1 MAAPAGIGLARTEM
15 RWTLVERRARPT
27 WRNLGAAVLLVIL
40 ACVLSNAMEPWFTA
54 APLVPFYGAVALS
67 VWYGGVSA
75 AVVATFL
82 SFAGYRLFVVG
93 PVGDWT
99 LAPDEAARWISFVI
113 FAVLLTAL
121 SVSRDRAEEELSD
134 SERRFRTMLETANEG
149 VWLLDRTGRTR
160 YANDRMGAMLG
171 VPVGDLARANL
182 LDFVYPEDVAVARD
196 HLAANMAGRTD
207 QFDFRLRRA
216 DGHQVLVLAGTS
228 PLRDR
233 ANRVIGSLGLFTD
246 IGDRVEAERALRLL
260 DEAGRT
266 LASSLDYEETLQR
279 VAWFAVPSFADW
291 CVIDLLDESGMMHR
305 VAVAHADP
313 ADAELAA
320 SLMAFPP
327 AAGRDGPE
335 ERVIRTGEPFFKA
348 RLSADEVGAGARG
361 ADHAALL
368 HDVGVVSAMTL
379 PLSAASEVYGAMS
392 LATTTASNR
401 EFDDDDFALAE
412 QLARRAA
419 VAIQNARLFRE
430 VHRTEVRYRGLFE
443 GTKDGILVFDQVGVC
458 IDANPA
464 LCEMTGYS
472 RDELVGREATVIGR
486 GGPLSGEEAERL
498 RRERQWRGEF
508 ELRHKSG
515 VMVSVEAWI
524 TTISRAGGP
533 VHVGVLRD
541 ISERKRFERVQEEFL
556 SALAH
561 DLKNPLTTVRGQIQL
576 LHRRINR
583 GEPPDAERLETALD
597 SIDNATT
604 RMMNLLEELAD
615 VMRLR
620 AGQEIDLHRAL
631 TDLVAVT
638 RRVSDEH
645 ARISERHQIRVLA
658 DVAELIGFWDGARLE
673 RVLGNLLGNAI
684 KYSPEGGE
692 ITVRLMRQETAAGP
706 VAVLSVEDRGVGIP
720 PRDLD
725 LVFERFRRAGN
736 VENIAGSGIG
746 LAGAKRIVELHHGTI
761 GVTSVEGEG
770 SIFTVQLPIL
780 TGNARVEPAAIGAA
794 ARETEHSLVESS

>member
-1 MAAPAGIGLARTEM
+1 M
-15 RWTLVERRARPT
+15 RWTLVERRARTT
-27 WRNLGAAVLLVIL
+27 WRNLGAAVLLVVL
-40 ACVLSNAMEPWFTA
+40 ACILSNAMEPWFTS
-54 APLVPFYGAVALS
+54 APLVPFYAAVALS

-75 AVVATFL
+75 AVVATIL
-82 SFAGYRLFVVG
+82 SVVGYRLVVVG

-99 LAPDEAARWISFVI
+99 FAPDEAARWISFVI

-121 SVSRDRAEEELSD
+121 SVSRDRAEEDLSD

-149 VWLLDRTGRTR
+149 VWLIDRAGRTR

-171 VPVGDLARANL
+171 VPTDELATANL
-182 LDFVYPEDVAVARD
+182 LDFVYPEDAAAARE
-196 HLAANMAGRTD
+196 HLAASLAGQTD

-216 DGHQVLVLAGTS
+216 DGHQLLVLVGTS

-233 ANRVIGSLGLFTD
+233 SGRAVGSLGLFTD
-246 IGDRVEAERALRLL
+246 IGDRVEAEQALRLL

-279 VAWFAVPSFADW
+279 VAWFAVPDFADW
-291 CVIDLLDESGMMHR
+291 CVVDLLDDAGVAHR

-313 ADAELAA
+313 ADADLAA

-327 AAGRDGPE
+327 APGRGGPE
-335 ERVIRTGEPFFKA
+335 EQVIRTGEPFFKA
-348 RLSADEVGAGARG
+348 RLSADEVEAGSRCAE
-361 ADHAALL
+361 HAALL
-368 HDVGVVSAMTL
+368 RKVGVVSAMTL
-379 PLSAASEVYGAMS
+379 PLGAAGEVYGVMS

-401 EFDDDDFALAE
+401 QFDESDFALAE
-412 QLARRAA
+412 QLVRRAA

-430 VHRTEVRYRGLFE
+430 VHLTEVRYRGLFE
-443 GTKDGILVFDQVGVC
+443 GTKDGILVFDQNGIC

-464 LCEMTGYS
+464 LCEMSGYS
-472 RDELVGREATVIGR
+472 RDELVGREVTSIAR
-486 GGPLSGEEAERL
+486 GGPWSGEEAKRL
-498 RRERQWRGEF
+498 RREGQWRGEF
-508 ELRHKSG
+508 ELRRKNG
-515 VMVSVEAWI
+515 VMAPVETWI
-524 TTISRAGGP
+524 TTISRTGGP
-533 VHVGVLRD
+533 VYVGVLRD
-541 ISERKRFERVQEEFL
+541 VSERKRFERVQEEFL

-576 LHRRINR
+576 LHRRIAR

-604 RMMNLLEELAD
+604 RMMSLLEELAD

-620 AGQEIDLHRAL
+620 AGQEIDLHRTL
-631 TDLVAVT
+631 TDLVGVT

-645 ARISERHQIRVLA
+645 ARISERHQIRVEA
-658 DVAELIGFWDGARLE
+658 DVEELVGFWDGARLE

-684 KYSPEGGE
+684 KYSPAGGE
-692 ITVRLMRQETAAGP
+692 ITVRLSRQEGAAGP
-706 VAVLSVEDRGVGIP
+706 MAVLSVEDRGVGIP
-720 PRDLD
+720 ASDLD

-746 LAGAKRIVELHHGTI
+746 LAGAKRIVELHQGTI
-761 GVTSVEGEG
+761 GVSSVEGKG
-770 SIFTVQLPIL
+770 SIFTVQLPI
-780 TGNARVEPAAIGAA
+780 VAADAGEKPTAGEAA
-794 ARETEHSLVESS
+794 PRETEHSLVESS

>member
-1 MAAPAGIGLARTEM
+1 M
-15 RWTLVERRARPT
+15 
-27 WRNLGAAVLLVIL
+27 
-40 ACVLSNAMEPWFTA
+40 
-54 APLVPFYGAVALS
+54 VP
-67 VWYGGVSA
+67 
-75 AVVATFL
+75 
-82 SFAGYRLFVVG
+82 
-93 PVGDWT
+93 
-99 LAPDEAARWISFVI
+99 
-113 FAVLLTAL
+113 
-121 SVSRDRAEEELSD
+121 
-134 SERRFRTMLETANEG
+134 
-149 VWLLDRTGRTR
+149 
-160 YANDRMGAMLG
+160 
-171 VPVGDLARANL
+171 
-182 LDFVYPEDVAVARD
+182 
-196 HLAANMAGRTD
+196 
-207 QFDFRLRRA
+207 
-216 DGHQVLVLAGTS
+216 
-228 PLRDR
+228 
-233 ANRVIGSLGLFTD
+233 
-246 IGDRVEAERALRLL
+246 
-260 DEAGRT
+260 
-266 LASSLDYEETLQR
+266 
-279 VAWFAVPSFADW
+279 
-291 CVIDLLDESGMMHR
+291 
-305 VAVAHADP
+305 
-313 ADAELAA
+313 
-320 SLMAFPP
+320 
-327 AAGRDGPE
+327 
-335 ERVIRTGEPFFKA
+335 
-348 RLSADEVGAGARG
+348 
-361 ADHAALL
+361 
-368 HDVGVVSAMTL
+368 
-379 PLSAASEVYGAMS
+379 
-392 LATTTASNR
+392 
-401 EFDDDDFALAE
+401 
-412 QLARRAA
+412 
-419 VAIQNARLFRE
+419 
-430 VHRTEVRYRGLFE
+430 
-443 GTKDGILVFDQVGVC
+443 
-458 IDANPA
+458 
-464 LCEMTGYS
+464 
-472 RDELVGREATVIGR
+472 
-486 GGPLSGEEAERL
+486 
-498 RRERQWRGEF
+498 
-508 ELRHKSG
+508 
-515 VMVSVEAWI
+515 VEAWI

>member
-1 MAAPAGIGLARTEM
+1 M
-15 RWTLVERRARPT
+15 RWTLVERRARPL
-27 WRNLGAAVLLVIL
+27 WRNLGVAMLLVIL
-40 ACVLSNAMEPWFTA
+40 ACLLSNAMEPWFTS

-75 AVVATFL
+75 AVVATLL
-82 SFAGYRLFVVG
+82 SFVGYRLFVIG

-99 LAPDEAARWISFVI
+99 IAPDEAARWVSFVI
-113 FAVLLTAL
+113 FTLLLTAL
-121 SVSRDRAEEELSD
+121 SVSRDRAEEELSN

-149 VWLLDRTGRTR
+149 VWLFDRAGHTR

-171 VPVGDLARANL
+171 VPVGDLATANL
-182 LDFVYPEDVAVARD
+182 LDFVYPEDAAAARE
-196 HLAANMAGRTD
+196 HLAVNLAGRTD
-207 QFDFRLRRA
+207 QFDFRLRGA
-216 DGHQVLVLAGTS
+216 DGQPLPVLVGTS

-233 ANRVIGSLGLFTD
+233 SGRVVGALGLFTD
-246 IGDRVEAERALRLL
+246 IGDRVEAEQALRLL

-279 VAWFAVPSFADW
+279 VAWFAVPDLADW
-291 CVIDLLDESGMMHR
+291 CVIDLLDEAGVVHR
-305 VAVAHADP
+305 VAVAHADQ

-320 SLMAFPP
+320 SLMAYPP
-327 AAGRDGPE
+327 AAAGDGPE
-335 ERVIRTGEPFFKA
+335 ERVIRTGEPFFRA
-348 RLSADEVGAGARG
+348 RLSPDEVGTGARN
-361 ADHAALL
+361 ADHAARLR
-368 HDVGVVSAMTL
+368 DVGVVSAMTL
-379 PLSAASEVYGAMS
+379 PLLAGAEVYGAMT

-401 EFDDDDFALAE
+401 QLDDGDFALAE

-430 VHRTEVRYRGLFE
+430 VHLTEVRYRGLFE
-443 GTKDGILVFDQVGVC
+443 GTKDGILVFDRNGVC
-458 IDANPA
+458 VDANPA
-464 LCEMTGYS
+464 LSEMSGYS
-472 RDELVGREATVIGR
+472 RDELVGHEAAVIAG
-486 GGPLSGEEAERL
+486 GGPWAGEEAARL
-498 RRERQWRGEF
+498 RREGQWHGEF
-508 ELRHKSG
+508 ELRRKDG
-515 VMVSVEAWI
+515 VMIPVETWI

-533 VHVGVLRD
+533 VYVGVLRD
-541 ISERKRFERVQEEFL
+541 ESERKRFERMQEEFL

-561 DLKNPLTTVRGQIQL
+561 DLKNPLTTVRGQMQL
-576 LHRRINR
+576 LHRRLDR
-583 GEPPDAERLETALD
+583 GEPPDVERLTAALG

-645 ARISERHQIRVLA
+645 ARISEHHQIRVVA
-658 DVAELIGFWDGARLE
+658 DVDELIGFWDGARLE

-692 ITVRLMRQETAAGP
+692 ITVRLSRQEGVAGP
-706 VAVLSVEDRGVGIP
+706 LAVLSVEDRGVGIP
-720 PRDLD
+720 ARDLG
-725 LVFERFRRAGN
+725 LVFERFRRARN
-736 VENIAGSGIG
+736 VEHFAGSGIG

-761 GVTSVEGEG
+761 GVASVEGEG
-770 SIFTVQLPIL
+770 SIFTVQLPIV
-780 TGNARVEPAAIGAA
+780 TEKAERVAAGAA
-794 ARETEHSLVESS
+794 RGGRARSLAEPS